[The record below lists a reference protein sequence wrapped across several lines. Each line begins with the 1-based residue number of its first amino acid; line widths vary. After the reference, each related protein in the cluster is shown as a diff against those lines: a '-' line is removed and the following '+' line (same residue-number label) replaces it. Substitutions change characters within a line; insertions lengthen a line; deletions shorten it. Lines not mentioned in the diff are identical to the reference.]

1 MEVRYKAGQIRRA
14 IQERTMNTR
23 QTCGCKGNLS
33 RRQILQ
39 AGLGAAAMVVAGN
52 PTGLLA
58 AGAIAQNKIQSKS
71 RPKQGAGTAGLR
83 AIDIHA
89 HYYPQSFLDLIAEEG
104 KRFKA
109 EYQMGGDGFYLSAPA
124 GSIGPLP
131 TKFID
136 LKLRLADMD
145 QQGVSMQAISL
156 TTPMVNWAD
165 ADFSL
170 KLSRTWNDAA
180 SEAHKAY
187 PDRLAVLMILPMLDP
202 DRAID
207 ELNRAAKLPGVRG
220 VYMGTNINNRD
231 LDDPLFEPI
240 FAKIEQANLPVFLHP
255 LQTVGGERTKPWY
268 LSNLLGNP
276 FDAAIA
282 ACHLIFG
289 GVLDRHP
296 KLQICLPHGGG
307 ALPMLM
313 GRIDH
318 GAQVRAEIKPL
329 RLPQPPSAYMQR
341 FTYDTIVHSKPV
353 MEFLVREVGAERILL
368 GSDYCFDMGYD
379 RPVQFLEQ
387 INVTSAQRRM
397 ILGGNASRIL
407 KL

>member
-1 MEVRYKAGQIRRA
+1 
-14 IQERTMNTR
+14 
-23 QTCGCKGNLS
+23 
-33 RRQILQ
+33 
-39 AGLGAAAMVVAGN
+39 
-52 PTGLLA
+52 
-58 AGAIAQNKIQSKS
+58 
-71 RPKQGAGTAGLR
+71 
-83 AIDIHA
+83 
-89 HYYPQSFLDLIAEEG
+89 
-104 KRFKA
+104 
-109 EYQMGGDGFYLSAPA
+109 
-124 GSIGPLP
+124 
-131 TKFID
+131 
-136 LKLRLADMD
+136 
-145 QQGVSMQAISL
+145 MQAISL

-187 PDRLAVLMILPMLDP
+187 SNRLVALMILPMLYP
-202 DRAID
+202 ERAID
-207 ELNRAAKLPGVRG
+207 ELSRAVKLPGMHG
-220 VYMGTNINNRD
+220 VYMGTNIDNHD

-240 FAKIEQANLPVFLHP
+240 FAKIEQLNLPVFLHP

-318 GAQVRAEIKPL
+318 GALVRGEIKPL
-329 RLPQPPSAYMQR
+329 HLPQPPSAYMQR

-353 MEFLVREVGAERILL
+353 MEFLIREVGVERILL
-368 GSDYCFDMGYD
+368 GSDYCFDMGYEQ
-379 RPVQFLEQ
+379 PVRFLGE
-387 INVTSAQRRM
+387 INLTNSQRKM
-397 ILGGNASRIL
+397 ILEGNASRML

>member
-1 MEVRYKAGQIRRA
+1 MSTHKK
-14 IQERTMNTR
+14 
-23 QTCGCKGNLS
+23 CGCTNGSTGDVS

-39 AGLGAAAMVVAGN
+39 AGLAAAATVTAGT
-52 PTGLLA
+52 PGDLLA
-58 AGAIAQNKIQSKS
+58 QNQAESKS
-71 RPKQGAGTAGLR
+71 RNKQALRANGAR

-109 EYQMGGDGFYLSAPA
+109 EYRMTADGFYLSSPA

-131 TKFID
+131 TKIID
-136 LKLRLADMD
+136 LKQRMADMD
-145 QQGVSMQAISL
+145 AQGVSIQAISL
-156 TTPMVNWAD
+156 TTPMVSWAD
-165 ADFSL
+165 ADLSL

-180 SEAHKAY
+180 SEAHEAY
-187 PDRLAVLMILPMLDP
+187 PTRLVALMTLPMLDP

-207 ELNRAAKLPGVRG
+207 ELNRAAELPGIRG

-240 FAKIEQANLPVFLHP
+240 FAKIEQLSLPVFLHP

-282 ACHLIFG
+282 GCHLIFG

-307 ALPMLM
+307 ALPMLI
-313 GRIDH
+313 GRADH
-318 GAQVRAEIKPL
+318 GAQVRAEIKQL
-329 RLPQPPSAYMQR
+329 HLPQPPSAYMRR

-353 MEFLVREVGAERILL
+353 MEFLIQEVGVERIML
-368 GSDYCFDMGYD
+368 GSDYCFDMGYE
-379 RPVQFLEQ
+379 RPVEFLEQ
-387 INVTSAQRRM
+387 INISSPKRKM
-397 ILGGNASRIL
+397 ILGENAAKLL

>member
-1 MEVRYKAGQIRRA
+1 MRYKPMRPAEGIR
-14 IQERTMNTR
+14 EKTMSTNKKCASIGRST
-23 QTCGCKGNLS
+23 GDVS
-33 RRQILQ
+33 RRQLLQ
-39 AGLGAAAMVVAGN
+39 AGLAAA
-52 PTGLLA
+52 
-58 AGAIAQNKIQSKS
+58 AIAVGTSEVFGQNQAES
-71 RPKQGAGTAGLR
+71 RSRNAQALRATGAR

-89 HYYPQSFLDLIAEEG
+89 HYYPQSFLDLIADEG

-109 EYQMGGDGFYLSAPA
+109 EYRMTAEGFYLSAPA
-124 GSIGPLP
+124 GTIGPLP
-131 TKFID
+131 TKIID
-136 LKLRLADMD
+136 LKQRLADMD
-145 QQGVSMQAISL
+145 AQGVSMQAISL
-156 TTPMVNWAD
+156 TTPMVSWAD
-165 ADFSL
+165 ADLSL
-170 KLSRTWNDAA
+170 KLARTWNDAA

-187 PDRLAVLMILPMLDP
+187 PTRLVALMILPMLDP

-207 ELNRAAKLPGVRG
+207 ELNRAAKLPGMRG
-220 VYMGTNINNRD
+220 VYMGTNVNNRD
-231 LDDPLFEPI
+231 LDDPLFEQI
-240 FAKIEQANLPVFLHP
+240 FAKIEQLSVPVFLHP

-307 ALPMLM
+307 ALPMLI

-318 GAQVRAEIKPL
+318 GAQVRAEIKL
-329 RLPQPPSAYMQR
+329 LHLPQPPSAYMRR

-353 MEFLVREVGAERILL
+353 MEFLIREVGAERILL

-379 RPVQFLEQ
+379 RPVEFLEQ
-387 INVTSAQRRM
+387 INISSAKRKM
-397 ILGGNASRIL
+397 ILSENAAKLL

>member
-1 MEVRYKAGQIRRA
+1 MSAGKK
-14 IQERTMNTR
+14 
-23 QTCGCKGNLS
+23 CSCKGDVS

-39 AGLGAAAMVVAGN
+39 AGVAAAVCAAANPAGL
-52 PTGLLA
+52 PA
-58 AGAIAQNKIQSKS
+58 EGATAQGKSQGKS
-71 RPKQGAGTAGLR
+71 RVIQDAASAGFR

-89 HYYPQSFLDLIAEEG
+89 HYYPQGFLDLIAEEG
-104 KRFKA
+104 KRFNA
-109 EYQMGGDGFYLSAPA
+109 EYRMAREGFYISAPA

-136 LKLRLADMD
+136 LKQRLADMD
-145 QQGVSMQAISL
+145 EQGVAMQAISL

-170 KLSRTWNDAA
+170 KLSRTWNEAA
-180 SEAHKAY
+180 SEAHTAY
-187 PDRLAVLMILPMLDP
+187 PNRLVALMILPMLDP

-207 ELNRAAKLPGVRG
+207 ELNRAAKLPGMRG
-220 VYMGTNINNRD
+220 VYMGTNVNNRD

-289 GVLDRHP
+289 GVLDRHS

-307 ALPMLM
+307 ALPMLI

-318 GAQVRAEIKPL
+318 GAQVRAEIKL
-329 RLPQPPSAYMQR
+329 LHLPQPPSAYMQR

-353 MEFLVREVGAERILL
+353 MEFLVRQVGAERILL

-379 RPVQFLEQ
+379 RPVQFLEE
-387 INVTSAQRRM
+387 INLTSAQRKM
-397 ILGGNASRIL
+397 ILGGNASRML
-407 KL
+407 KI

>member
-1 MEVRYKAGQIRRA
+1 MSKGKG
-14 IQERTMNTR
+14 
-23 QTCGCKGNLS
+23 CGCRPGSTGDIS

-39 AGLGAAAMVVAGN
+39 AGI
-52 PTGLLA
+52 A
-58 AGAIAQNKIQSKS
+58 AGAAVAAGTPADLFAQNQSESISKNKEAL
-71 RPKQGAGTAGLR
+71 RATGAR

-109 EYQMGGDGFYLSAPA
+109 EYHMTADGFYLDSPA

-131 TKFID
+131 MRIID
-136 LKLRLADMD
+136 LKQRLADMD
-145 QQGVSMQAISL
+145 AQGVSVQAISL

-165 ADFSL
+165 ANLSL

-187 PDRLAVLMILPMLDP
+187 PMRLVALMILPMLDP

-207 ELNRAAKLPGVRG
+207 ELNRAAKLPGIRG

-240 FAKIEQANLPVFLHP
+240 FAKIEQLGLPVFLHP

-276 FDAAIA
+276 FEAAIA
-282 ACHLIFG
+282 GCHLIFG

-307 ALPMLM
+307 ALPMLI
-313 GRIDH
+313 GRVDH
-318 GAQVRAEIKPL
+318 GAQVRSEIKPL
-329 RLPQPPSAYMQR
+329 HLAQPPSAYMQR
-341 FTYDTIVHSKPV
+341 FTYDTIVHSKSV
-353 MEFLVREVGAERILL
+353 MEFLIQEVGAEHIML
-368 GSDYCFDMGYD
+368 GSDYCFDMGYE
-379 RPVQFLEQ
+379 RPVEFLERVN
-387 INVTSAQRRM
+387 ISSSKRKM
-397 ILGGNASRIL
+397 ILGQNAAKLL